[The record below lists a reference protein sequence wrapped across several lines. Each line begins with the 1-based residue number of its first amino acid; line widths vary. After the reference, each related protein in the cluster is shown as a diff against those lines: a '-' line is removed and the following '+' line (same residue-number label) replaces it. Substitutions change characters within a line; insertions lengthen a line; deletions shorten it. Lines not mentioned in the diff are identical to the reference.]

1 MKLANHGWRNR
12 GGPAG
17 GPAVAGAA
25 GGWALGLQ
33 PSAAPASAGWGSGAP
48 PAPAVCFLFRSIL
61 PWFSPVRG
69 YRILSC
75 ILHSCVFSVIAYP
88 VLFIAICLSLRD
100 VSCLFA
106 VIRDLFH
113 NISLGIPSGWELAG
127 GSPGLCS
134 FLSSL
139 VSTGKLLLL
148 LLLVV
153 NFLQIRIPL
162 LVTCTLVLDTTLP
175 AGAPACPAGEWGSV
189 PSVP

>member
-1 MKLANHGWRNR
+1 MFRQIYR
-12 GGPAG
+12 PPAG

-48 PAPAVCFLFRSIL
+48 PAPAVCFLFRSNL
-61 PWFSPVRG
+61 LWFSPVRG

-75 ILHSCVFSVIAYP
+75 IPAFFSVIAYP
-88 VLFIAICLSLRD
+88 VFFIAICLSSRD

-106 VIRDLFH
+106 VLRDFF
-113 NISLGIPSGWELAG
+113 ITSRSAFRPGGSLC
-127 GSPGLCS
+127 SPGLCS
-134 FLSSL
+134 SLSSP
-139 VSTGKLLLL
+139 VSTGKLRLLL
-148 LLLVV
+148 FLVV

-162 LVTCTLVLDTTLP
+162 PVNCTLVLDTTLP